1 MAARGLSI
9 MKSPLK
15 YLAGLMGRGR
25 AAEPLQV
32 LISQDPQPK
41 HLAEAQATLEASV
54 SALAL
59 PSATDATPP
68 HTADLPSAPAPIEDD
83 TVLDAGAPDLAP
95 AALGNV
101 TPLDTSDIPW
111 PDDTAVALAS
121 RSPVKSPAKT
131 RAKRISQEKPALTT
145 EASADLL
152 SHDDVHV
159 APPVLSVSDEVVS
172 LDDEITALRKQLA
185 QKLKLQNS
193 QLKKMLERF
202 DRF

>member
-1 MAARGLSI
+1 

-25 AAEPLQV
+25 AAEPPQV
-32 LISQDPQPK
+32 LIGQDPEPK
-41 HLAEAQATLEASV
+41 HLAEAQATLQ
-54 SALAL
+54 
-59 PSATDATPP
+59 ATDTTPLQS
-68 HTADLPSAPAPIEDD
+68 ADLPSAPAPIEDV

-95 AALGNV
+95 AAVGNV
-101 TPLDTSDIPW
+101 TPPDTSDIPW

-121 RSPVKSPAKT
+121 RSPVKSQAKT
-131 RAKRISQEKPALTT
+131 RAKRISQENITLKI
-145 EASADLL
+145 EAAADVIA
-152 SHDDVHV
+152 SDDVHV